1 MRNIFPKLDSHQKA
15 IFQILITAILWGT
28 TFVVVRIGVSGIG
41 PLSLAGIR
49 FFTAGLLLLPFLM
62 VKRIPTEE
70 IRSNILPLALIGIF
84 SYAIGNGAL
93 NYALQFLP
101 ATLVSFLTS
110 FITPIILIFSIIWL
124 KEYPTLVQIGGLVIT
139 FFGVILYFYPQQI
152 PFRANGF
159 GILMLGLL
167 GFALQTT
174 IGRFLARSKKVH
186 TITLTTIPLIIGGGI
201 LLIVSIYIEGFPV
214 ISLKTILIFGW
225 LIFFNTIIGQLL
237 YSSAIAEIT
246 AIQVNLVL
254 NLSPFFTAIFAWFLL
269 GERLGVKQIVAM
281 GAVFIGT
288 YLVQKKSGNSST

>member
-1 MRNIFPKLDSHQKA
+1 MRNILAKLDSHNKA
-15 IFQILITAILWGT
+15 ILQVLITAILWGT
-28 TFVVVRIGVSGIG
+28 TFVVVRIGVDEIG

-49 FFTAGLLLLPFLM
+49 FFTSSLLLLPFLM
-62 VKRIPTEE
+62 MKRISTEE
-70 IRSNILPLALIGIF
+70 IKSNILPLALMGIL
-84 SYAIGNGAL
+84 SYAIGNGSL

-101 ATLVSFLTS
+101 ATLVSFLMS

-124 KEYPTLVQIGGLVIT
+124 KEFPTPAQVAGLVFV

-152 PFRANGF
+152 PFRAKGF

-174 IGRFLARSKKVH
+174 LGRFLARAKNIH

-201 LLIVSIYIEGFPV
+201 LLIVSFFVEGFPV
-214 ISLKTILIFGW
+214 ISQKTVLILGW

-237 YSSAIAEIT
+237 YSSAIADIT
-246 AIQVNLVL
+246 AIQVNLIL

-269 GERLGVKQIVAM
+269 GEQLGITQVAAM
-281 GAVFIGT
+281 SAVFMGT
-288 YLVQKKSGNSST
+288 YLVQRKPGNTSN

>member
-1 MRNIFPKLDSHQKA
+1 MRNILAKLDSHNKA
-15 IFQILITAILWGT
+15 ILQVLITAILWGT
-28 TFVVVRIGVSGIG
+28 TFVVVRIGVDEIG

-49 FFTAGLLLLPFLM
+49 FFTSSLLLLPFLM
-62 VKRIPTEE
+62 MKRISTEE
-70 IRSNILPLALIGIF
+70 IKSNILPLALMGIL
-84 SYAIGNGAL
+84 SYAIGNGSL

-101 ATLVSFLTS
+101 ATLVSFLMS

-124 KEYPTLVQIGGLVIT
+124 KEFPTPVQVAGLVFV

-152 PFRANGF
+152 PFRAKGF

-174 IGRFLARSKKVH
+174 LGRFLARAKNIH

-201 LLIVSIYIEGFPV
+201 LLIVSFFVEGFPV
-214 ISLKTILIFGW
+214 ISQKTVLILGW

-237 YSSAIAEIT
+237 YSSAIADIT
-246 AIQVNLVL
+246 AIQVNLIL

-269 GERLGVKQIVAM
+269 GEQLGITQVAAM
-281 GAVFIGT
+281 SAVFMGT
-288 YLVQKKSGNSST
+288 YLVQRKPGNTSN

>member
-1 MRNIFPKLDSHQKA
+1 MRNILPKIDSHQKA
-15 IFQILITAILWGT
+15 IFQVLITAILWGT
-28 TFVVVRIGVSGIG
+28 TFVVVRIGVSEIG

-49 FFTAGLLLLPFLM
+49 FFTAGLLLLPFLI

-70 IRSNILPLALIGIF
+70 IRSNILPLTLIGIF

-93 NYALQFLP
+93 NYALQFFP

-124 KEYPTLVQIGGLVIT
+124 KEYPTLIQIGGLVIT
-139 FFGVILYFYPQQI
+139 FLGVILYFYPQQI

-174 IGRFLARSKKVH
+174 TGRFLARNKKVH

-201 LLIVSIYIEGFPV
+201 LLIISIYIEGFPV
-214 ISLKTILIFGW
+214 ISTRTFLILGW
-225 LIFFNTIIGQLL
+225 LIIFNTIIGQLL

-269 GERLGVKQIVAM
+269 GEQLGVKQIVAM

-288 YLVQKKSGNSST
+288 FLVQKKPKNSSN

>member
-1 MRNIFPKLDSHQKA
+1 MRNILPKLDSHQKA

-174 IGRFLARSKKVH
+174 IGRFLARNKKVQ

-269 GERLGVKQIVAM
+269 GERLGAKQIAAM

-288 YLVQKKSGNSST
+288 YLVQKKARNSST